1 MAALETI
8 YRWRQTA
15 EIVEVKLEVSLGEEE
30 EKEENQV
37 KTSCPI
43 KSDREELESKA
54 VSTIRATESH
64 TDSDMASMLSSTERV
79 TIPLKKRV
87 RMLEVPYAI
96 GHVIK

>member
-15 EIVEVKLEVSLGEEE
+15 EIVEVKLEVSLEEEE

-54 VSTIRATESH
+54 V
-64 TDSDMASMLSSTERV
+64 
-79 TIPLKKRV
+79 
-87 RMLEVPYAI
+87 
-96 GHVIK
+96 